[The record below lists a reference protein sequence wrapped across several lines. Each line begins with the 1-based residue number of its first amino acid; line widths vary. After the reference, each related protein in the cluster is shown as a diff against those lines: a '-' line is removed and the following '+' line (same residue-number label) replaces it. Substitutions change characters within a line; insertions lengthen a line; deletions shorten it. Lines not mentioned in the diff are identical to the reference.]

1 MRFCKPFILFRM
13 LQNGKEIIYRIAL
26 KYKIKKINKKMELQQ
41 SFEQFIY
48 VYFIFTLH
56 LYVPADKIDCR
67 YVLNDVF
74 FERRVNITLSEATF
88 SAISSLSLKYRPPT
102 DYFEISTWMYH
113 TYHDSYIFYLYS
125 MTWICL
131 MRTDYNSRISLNR
144 VE

>member
-102 DYFEISTWMYH
+102 DYFEIST
-113 TYHDSYIFYLYS
+113 
-125 MTWICL
+125 
-131 MRTDYNSRISLNR
+131 
-144 VE
+144 